1 MKTLLQT
8 QQDFLDYLLA
18 ESKHFEQDIIGTERF
33 NKQTRLGIY
42 ADAYASRLIE
52 ALQDNYPALHTLM
65 GDCQFN
71 TMANHYLE
79 KHPSQNFSV
88 RHFGHQLDQFLQQE
102 DCYKTQPVFAEMA
115 TFEWA
120 LRAAFDAADQNPIS
134 IATLQKIPIEQWGE
148 MRFSLHDSV
157 HRLNLEWNV
166 APLWL
171 AIENKEEAIPAEK
184 NDYPIAWR
192 IWREQEL
199 KIFYKSLAVDEAW
212 ALDAIIEQRNFADIC
227 AGLCEW
233 VDEQYAAQRAVTLI
247 QTWINDGLII
257 KVSV

>member
-1 MKTLLQT
+1 MTTLRQT
-8 QQDFLDYLLA
+8 QQAFLDYLL
-18 ESKHFEQDIIGTERF
+18 EKSTQFKHEIIGTKRF
-33 NKQTRLGIY
+33 NKKTRLGIY

-65 GDCQFN
+65 GDSQFN
-71 TMANHYLE
+71 RMAQYYLS
-79 KHPSQNFSV
+79 KHPSKNFSV
-88 RHFGHQLDQFLQQE
+88 RYFGDQLSQFLQQE
-102 DCYKTQPVFAEMA
+102 SRYNSQPVFAEMA

-120 LRAAFDAADQNPIS
+120 LRAAFDAKDQTPITM
-134 IATLQKIPIEQWGE
+134 AALQAIPVEQWGD

-166 APLWL
+166 ATLWL
-171 AIENKEEAIPAEK
+171 AIENEQEAIPAEK

-192 IWREQEL
+192 IWREQKL

-212 ALDAIIEQRNFADIC
+212 ALDAIIDQTNFADIC

-233 VDEQYAAQRAVTLI
+233 ADEAYAAQRAVTLI

-257 KVSV
+257 KVAV